1 MFITSIYSFSNL
13 HNCKYFTQTLRIRTY
28 SLWTVRS
35 VECSCMC
42 TQWQLQMGQILRRG
56 QKKIIFRCTLL
67 SWQRFAH
74 VSANTWFR
82 QLFFN
87 EQCCFTVQVFVNGF
101 GLKWDADPERFELK
115 VWKISKLLIFGHF
128 WPLYSNHLFPL
139 VKKYPK
145 LTRNVSLWYFM
156 HKYGIAECGLIPT
169 LTSLVTS
176 QTSIDIQKH

>member
-1 MFITSIYSFSNL
+1 MIVKYFFFITSIFFFKL
-13 HNCKYFTQTLRIRTY
+13 NCKYFTQTLRIRTY

-56 QKKIIFRCTLL
+56 QKKILFRCTLL

-101 GLKWDADPERFELK
+101 GLKWDATVCRSRK
-115 VWKISKLLIFGHF
+115 VWAQSLKNLQVTYFSFLTTLQQAPFSISKKVLQNLHG
-128 WPLYSNHLFPL
+128 
-139 VKKYPK
+139 
-145 LTRNVSLWYFM
+145 M
-156 HKYGIAECGLIPT
+156 
-169 LTSLVTS
+169 
-176 QTSIDIQKH
+176 